1 MRAPDQMLRR
11 DSHAGLLLFGDGRRR
26 SDPHRD
32 ERQVDVRLVPKV
44 EITTMR
50 NLIAISAWCPKSLVR
65 APAFTGCAAP
75 QAAGSSHAWFDSLFV
90 SDRRILQLTAP
101 LQGGRVQSQLHK
113 SNGRLSPSRLIR
125 WKEIHMRI
133 QNIVAKECLI
143 CGKKT
148 SLAAVEPHPR
158 IPKWSF
164 TPFGVRTAG
173 WSEPFPIAGVNCRE
187 WRNGAPLRSR

>member
-32 ERQVDVRLVPKV
+32 ERQGGVRLVPKV

-50 NLIAISAWCPKSLVR
+50 NLIAISAWCPRSTLVR
-65 APAFTGCAAP
+65 LLSLGVPHRRQPVAAMRD
-75 QAAGSSHAWFDSLFV
+75 FDWLFI
-90 SDRRILQLTAP
+90 SDRRILQSAAPP

-148 SLAAVEPHPR
+148 SLAAVEPHPTHPEMELYTFR
-158 IPKWSF
+158 CVDC
-164 TPFGVRTAG
+164 GMVRTVSHRRGELPRA
-173 WSEPFPIAGVNCRE
+173 A
-187 WRNGAPLRSR
+187 